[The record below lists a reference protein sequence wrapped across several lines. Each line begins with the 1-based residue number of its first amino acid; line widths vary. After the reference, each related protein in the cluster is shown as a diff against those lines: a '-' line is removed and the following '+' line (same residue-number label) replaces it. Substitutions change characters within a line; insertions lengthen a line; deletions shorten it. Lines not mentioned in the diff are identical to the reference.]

1 VGRVFNLRHQVCKVR
16 IYRVGVHLSI
26 GMSVCDRFVSCSPT
40 FFDTNRRIPNTI
52 VPRRLI
58 EPLKDSGPAEAQT
71 FMLAEE
77 RKFRIREILSGQRTV
92 SASDLCAALGVTAAT
107 IRRDLAAL
115 ERDGVLVRSHG
126 GAVSRMSSTNFQPS
140 YETLSHSYS
149 AEKQAI
155 ARAAEH
161 FVLDGETV
169 FLEGSTTVYELAR
182 SLHQRNR
189 LTVVTNS
196 PTIVCQLQRSSGV
209 TVLCTGGDLQKD
221 TFYFSGEWAQ
231 RALSEIRLDKA
242 ILGVSA
248 IDLSY
253 GVSTANHAEAQIKK
267 MITRAAK
274 TRIALADHS
283 KFGTQSFAYVGPV
296 TDIDVLVTDS
306 GTDPKY
312 VKALRE
318 AGVEV
323 VVADGQDG
331 RKAISKRTNARK

>member
-1 VGRVFNLRHQVCKVR
+1 MF
-16 IYRVGVHLSI
+16 
-26 GMSVCDRFVSCSPT
+26 
-40 FFDTNRRIPNTI
+40 RRQESAKI
-52 VPRRLI
+52 
-58 EPLKDSGPAEAQT
+58 
-71 FMLAEE
+71 MLAEE
-77 RKFRIREILSGQRTV
+77 RRFRIREMLSRQRTIT
-92 SASDLCAALGVTAAT
+92 ASDLCAALGVTAVT
-107 IRRDLAAL
+107 VRRDLAAL
-115 ERDGVLVRSHG
+115 EEDGVLVRSHG

-140 YETLSHSYS
+140 YETLSHSHS
-149 AEKQAI
+149 TEKRAI
-155 ARAAEH
+155 ARAAEDL
-161 FVLDGETV
+161 VLDGETV

-182 SLHQRNR
+182 GLHQRNR

-209 TVLCTGGDLQKD
+209 AVLCTGGDLQKD

-296 TDIDVLVTDS
+296 ADIDILVTDS
-306 GTDPKY
+306 GTDARYIKSMR
-312 VKALRE
+312 K

-323 VVADGQDG
+323 IVAELQ
-331 RKAISKRTNARK
+331 KMPHKRAYTNKIG